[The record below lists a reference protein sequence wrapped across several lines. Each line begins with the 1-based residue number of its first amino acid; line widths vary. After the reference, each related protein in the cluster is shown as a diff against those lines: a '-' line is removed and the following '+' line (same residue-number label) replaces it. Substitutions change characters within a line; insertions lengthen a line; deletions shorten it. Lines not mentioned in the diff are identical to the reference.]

1 MTLDSSLTMLLV
13 AGLVGYLAGAT
24 PFGLILTR
32 FAGKGDIR
40 KIGSGNIGATN
51 VLRTGSKP
59 LAAATLVLDA
69 LKGFVPALAFTLAGA
84 WPSLIAGVA
93 AVIGHNFPI
102 WLRFRG
108 GKGIAT
114 TFGVLF
120 AWSWPSA
127 LIAGATWLG
136 VAAVTRYS
144 SAGALSAL
152 IAAPVAMWFLAGPR
166 YAACMAALTVLG
178 FVRHRENIRRLLSG
192 KESRIGNNEPSG
204 QD

>member
-1 MTLDSSLTMLLV
+1 MTLHSSLTTLLV

-32 FAGKGDIR
+32 LAGKGDIR
-40 KIGSGNIGATN
+40 NIGSGNIGATN
-51 VLRTGSKP
+51 VLRTGSRP
-59 LAAATLVLDA
+59 LAAATLLLDA
-69 LKGFVPALAFTLAGA
+69 LKGFVPALAFAFAGA
-84 WPSLIAGVA
+84 WPSLIAGIA

-102 WLRFRG
+102 WLRFHG

-127 LIAGATWLG
+127 LIAGAVWLG

-152 IAAPVAMWFLAGPR
+152 VAAPVAMWALAAPR
-166 YAACMAALTVLG
+166 YAACMAGLTLLG
-178 FVRHRENIRRLLSG
+178 FVRHRENIRRLITG
-192 KESRIGNNEPSG
+192 EESRIGDNRPSG